1 MAGPGQPKT
10 GGRVK
15 GTPNQATA
23 AVKDAISAAFEE
35 VGGKD
40 YLVQVA
46 RSDPKVFC
54 SLLAKLVPGQIRAE
68 LECDRSGEP
77 VKITVIT
84 GIEGS
89 PGSNV
94 DGRPEQR
101 RRPEL
106 GLGEPPSEGSDSAI
120 ELAKMEHVGPD
131 PDDKPQTVTWVPLRP
146 DEDER
151 QKTAQL
157 D

>member
-1 MAGPGQPKT
+1 MLHQALEEEGGVAYLRWAARKQP
-10 GGRVK
+10 V
-15 GTPNQATA
+15 
-23 AVKDAISAAFEE
+23 AF
-35 VGGKD
+35 
-40 YLVQVA
+40 L
-46 RSDPKVFC
+46 
-54 SLLAKLVPGQIRAE
+54 SLLGRLLPTEIRAS
-68 LECDRSGEP
+68 LDDRSGEP